1 MFSKLALTATLAT
14 TLVLAPAAL
23 AREVEV
29 DDVTLVD
36 EDAAAGRDLLLSKTV
51 SKKKSVTVTKPKKGK
66 KVAAAKVPRKN
77 DIAGDEGDEG
87 DEGNE
92 GVFLGTLAPVYSC
105 ALGRHTS

>member
-1 MFSKLALTATLAT
+1 MCIQIPNMFSKVALTATLAA

-23 AREVEV
+23 ALEVEV

-51 SKKKSVTVTKPKKGK
+51 SKKKFVTVTKPKKGK
-66 KVAAAKVPRKN
+66 KVAAAKVARKK
-77 DIAGDEGDEG
+77 DIAGNEG

-92 GVFLGTLAPVYSC
+92 GNEGVFPGT
-105 ALGRHTS
+105 